1 MRRLRAIK
9 FRLLATAIAIGLCI
23 LAAMIYCDL
32 TISRAAE
39 GKVFDDLA
47 ALPRFQTGLLLG
59 TSRSLGSGQS
69 NPYYFHRIEAAAS
82 LMLGGKIERL
92 IVSGDNGTKG
102 YNEPEMMRADL
113 IHAGVD
119 SAKIFLDYAGF
130 RTLDSVVRCR
140 EIFSQDS
147 ILVIS
152 QKFHNERAIFIADS
166 RGITAVG
173 FNAVDIKG
181 IRSTRVKVRE
191 KLARVKVVLDMLF
204 GVQPKFSGE
213 KIDL

>member
-1 MRRLRAIK
+1 
-9 FRLLATAIAIGLCI
+9 
-23 LAAMIYCDL
+23 
-32 TISRAAE
+32 
-39 GKVFDDLA
+39 
-47 ALPRFQTGLLLG
+47 
-59 TSRSLGSGQS
+59 
-69 NPYYFHRIEAAAS
+69 
-82 LMLGGKIERL
+82 
-92 IVSGDNGTKG
+92 
-102 YNEPEMMRADL
+102 
-113 IHAGVD
+113 
-119 SAKIFLDYAGF
+119 
-130 RTLDSVVRCR
+130 VVRCR